1 MSVDLY
7 YIPDSY
13 DTQLLLSVLEYLK
26 IEYKPIAV
34 EYEEDK
40 LPEELSRYMV
50 TPKLPAI
57 MHEGFG
63 VGGVKPIIRYLV
75 QDKDIKDQFYPNDD
89 LKKRSSIDAY
99 IEHDQMVYRFNFI
112 PLLKAYEKDSKIF
125 KRDGFRSDEIQ
136 ELYDKANTSL
146 DVFTEILYRNEGD
159 FILGDQVTLADF
171 CYFYTTKE
179 VIDKFKIDLGKYEE
193 NKDFIPLLKIWLK
206 KVRSG

>member
-7 YIPDSY
+7 YIPDSN

-34 EYEEDK
+34 ESEEDK

-193 NKDFIPLLKIWLK
+193 IQRFYSSVENLVKE
-206 KVRSG
+206 S